1 MLRYQNVL
9 RLGDMPIACRV
20 VLQIVRRVETHRLLG
35 GNYNVVRDTD
45 SLSPTKCAVVQ
56 PNRLHRYMP
65 LKPVGWV
72 AIVDVGE
79 CMWQFVLAFCI
90 TTMRKGSNNIGEI
103 DSLFG

>member
-1 MLRYQNVL
+1 
-9 RLGDMPIACRV
+9 
-20 VLQIVRRVETHRLLG
+20 
-35 GNYNVVRDTD
+35 
-45 SLSPTKCAVVQ
+45 
-56 PNRLHRYMP
+56 MP
-65 LKPVGWV
+65 LKPVGLV